1 MISAIGI
8 VILTLSILGF
18 GFSYNKALKNEKEC
32 VEGLILLTER
42 INTRIKCFRQGLTE
56 IFDGFSHPF
65 LDGIGFTP
73 YLKEKGM
80 SYALEYC
87 SDKLGLGD
95 DIMLETKRF
104 ASELGKSYS
113 DQQLTLCESYLSFLK
128 NKYDVINKGLPTKTK
143 LSISLSCAISAL
155 SAILFI

>member
-1 MISAIGI
+1 MISVLGI

-18 GFSYNKALKNEKEC
+18 GLSYNKALKNEKVC
-32 VEGLILLTER
+32 IEGLILLTER
-42 INTRIKCFRQGLTE
+42 INTRIKCFRQGLSE
-56 IFDGFSHPF
+56 IYDGFTHPF
-65 LDGIGFTP
+65 LDGIGFTSS
-73 YLKEKGM
+73 LKENGI
-80 SYALEYC
+80 SRALEYC

-113 DQQLTLCESYLSFLK
+113 DEQLILCESYLSFLK
-128 NKYDVINKGLPTKTK
+128 DKYDVISRGLPTKTK